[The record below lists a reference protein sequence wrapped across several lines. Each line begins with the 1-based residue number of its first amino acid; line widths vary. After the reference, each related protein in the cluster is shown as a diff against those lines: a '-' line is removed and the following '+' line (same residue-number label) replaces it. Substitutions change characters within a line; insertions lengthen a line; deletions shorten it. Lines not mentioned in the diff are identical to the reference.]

1 MQGVEVF
8 KELHFKLLWPF
19 IVDLTFIRYTWY
31 MHVQIFNGFLFFSL
45 QIKIKLQKIAV
56 EPSPRPNMRPHTLPG
71 LVRLVSGEGVGKSP
85 PNLQD
90 VPHAAMY
97 LTLDCN
103 SENMS
108 DKVTVKQLLR
118 FNFNSAGQGIY
129 WKWNEVMINSS

>member
-1 MQGVEVF
+1 MKSQVLHLQGVEVF
-8 KELHFKLLWPF
+8 KELHIKLLWPF
-19 IVDLTFIRYTWY
+19 IVDLTFIRY
-31 MHVQIFNGFLFFSL
+31 MHVQIFNSFFVFSL

-108 DKVTVKQLLR
+108 DKVTVKLFLR

-129 WKWNEVMINSS
+129 